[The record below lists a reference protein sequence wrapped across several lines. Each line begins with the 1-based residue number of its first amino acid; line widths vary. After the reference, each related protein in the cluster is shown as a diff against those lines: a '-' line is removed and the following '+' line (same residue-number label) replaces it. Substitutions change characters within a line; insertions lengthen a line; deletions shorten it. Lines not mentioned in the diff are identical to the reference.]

1 MIHKRIKSVICLL
14 AILVAV
20 TSCDNNSYRSNAE
33 VSSVVDA
40 IFSGSSSTGVP
51 QRVID
56 AFIEENRFMTE
67 KDALSKEV
75 NYYREPRIIRSSVIC
90 ELTGRDLIHIANE
103 ITRED
108 NEKEMIQFG
117 PTSFKIIRN
126 VQDIKDVGM
135 DNPDKNVGTLYVLGG
150 DFVHYNNGAQRNW
163 KLAIYVPKIKRYL
176 EVEYK
181 HLTSQSQS
189 CINTESNSWM
199 MNLPVFE
206 NVELW

>member
-1 MIHKRIKSVICLL
+1 MRGAL
-14 AILVAV
+14 
-20 TSCDNNSYRSNAE
+20 TY
-33 VSSVVDA
+33 
-40 IFSGSSSTGVP
+40 
-51 QRVID
+51 
-56 AFIEENRFMTE
+56 FMVQ
-67 KDALSKEV
+67 KG
-75 NYYREPRIIRSSVIC
+75 
-90 ELTGRDLIHIANE
+90 GRA
-103 ITRED
+103 T
-108 NEKEMIQFG
+108 
-117 PTSFKIIRN
+117 IRN
-126 VQDIKDVGM
+126 RQTGQ
-135 DNPDKNVGTLYVLGG
+135 NVGTLYVLGG